1 MGTIGGLGLVTLKQ
15 ARARHPATRQARKAP
30 RWNPGDNDDESTS
43 DLAAESTPAF
53 LGNFWADGLSVG
65 RSTAAT
71 AVGQSRRVLIP
82 N

>member
-1 MGTIGGLGLVTLKQ
+1 MCGDHRRS
-15 ARARHPATRQARKAP
+15 RAGHAEASTRETSRDKARKAP